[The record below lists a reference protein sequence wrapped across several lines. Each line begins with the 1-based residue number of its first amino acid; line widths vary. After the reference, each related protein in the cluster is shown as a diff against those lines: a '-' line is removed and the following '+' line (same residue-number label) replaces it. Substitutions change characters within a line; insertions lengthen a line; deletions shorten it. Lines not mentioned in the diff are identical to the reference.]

1 MLIAITERQNQHC
14 PLHVTVWLR
23 IMLFRVSNKGL
34 YVKTKSAHKSCEKV
48 FTFIGW
54 DRFVNMEHSGDDV
67 KAIKRINQLNCNI
80 CLPPSSLQMKV
91 DYPARVCFPKIGF
104 EKPVNDINILEIGCG
119 WGRSTQF
126 YAKSCKQVVSI
137 DFSASSIVF
146 NQNHTGRT
154 NNVEYIVGDLIDCIN
169 ERIEFDCVA
178 LVHILSFLPP
188 SEALR
193 LLKRI
198 DELARPKAH
207 ILLSDF
213 SILNWHLRVY
223 ATSFW
228 NMRRRCMKEGSQGL
242 GLQYFLD
249 KYRRNFCYWMVYRRK
264 PVINGKQIGNYSEAL
279 KCFDDTVA
287 KVRDILCEYQG
298 KDKLHL
304 PLTFYGEGYKPNILF
319 YWRIPLFPWEIDFYL
334 EQLEGSWRVNFLEGY
349 THRTTYGQTIEV
361 ESPVNSS
368 ECFVVDLE
376 KVG

>member
-1 MLIAITERQNQHC
+1 
-14 PLHVTVWLR
+14 
-23 IMLFRVSNKGL
+23 MLFRVNNKGL
-34 YVKTKSAHKSCEKV
+34 YVETKSAHESYEKV

-54 DRFVNMEHSGDDV
+54 DKFVNMDHSADDI
-67 KAIKRINQLNCNI
+67 KAIKRINQLNCNA
-80 CLPPSSLQMKV
+80 CLPPSNLQMKV
-91 DYPARVCFPKIGF
+91 DYPTRVCFPKIRF
-104 EKPVNDINILEIGCG
+104 EKPVNDIRILEIGCG

-126 YAKSCKQVVSI
+126 YAKYCKRVVSI
-137 DFSASSIVF
+137 DFSASGIMF
-146 NQNHTGRT
+146 NEDHVARP

-169 ERIEFDCVA
+169 EKIEFDCAA

-193 LLKRI
+193 LLKKV
-198 DELARPKAH
+198 DEFARPKTH

-213 SILNWHLRVY
+213 SILNWHLRAY

-228 NMRRRCMKEGSQGL
+228 NMRRKCMKEGYSGL

-249 KYRRNFCYWMVYRRK
+249 RYRRNFCYWMVYRRK
-264 PVINGKQIGNYSEAL
+264 RVINGKQVSNYQEAL
-279 KCFDDTVA
+279 KCFDDTVE
-287 KVRDILCEYQG
+287 KVKGILREYQS

-304 PLTFYGEGYKPNILF
+304 PLAFYGEGYKPNVLF

-334 EQLEGSWRVNFLEGY
+334 EQLESSWRVNFLEGY

-376 KVG
+376 KVD

>member
-1 MLIAITERQNQHC
+1 MRNKHSSPNVKI
-14 PLHVTVWLR
+14 WLKS
-23 IMLFRVSNKGL
+23 MQFRVTNKGL
-34 YVKTKSAHKSCEKV
+34 YVETKSAQKSYEKV
-48 FTFIGW
+48 LTFIGW
-54 DRFVNMEHSGDDV
+54 DRFVNTNRSVDDV
-67 KAIKRINQLNCNI
+67 KAIKRINQLNCNT

-91 DYPARVCFPKIGF
+91 DYPTRVCFPKIRF
-104 EKPVNDINILEIGCG
+104 DKPINDIKILEIGCG

-126 YAKSCKQVVSI
+126 YAKYCRQVVSI
-137 DFSASSIVF
+137 DFSTSGITF
-146 NQNHTGRT
+146 NNGHSGRP

-169 ERIEFDCVA
+169 EKIEFDCAA

-193 LLKRI
+193 LLKKV
-198 DELARPKAH
+198 DEFARPKTH

-213 SILNWHLRVY
+213 SILNWHLRAY

-228 NMRRRCMKEGSQGL
+228 NMRRKCMKEGYSGL

-249 KYRRNFCYWMVYRRK
+249 RYRRNFCYWMVYRRK
-264 PVINGKQIGNYSEAL
+264 RVINGKQVSNYQEAL
-279 KCFDDTVA
+279 KCFDDTVE
-287 KVRDILCEYQG
+287 KVKGILREYQS

-304 PLTFYGEGYKPNILF
+304 PLAFYGEGYKPNVLF

-334 EQLEGSWRVNFLEGY
+334 EQLESSWRVNFLEGY